1 MHLTSI
7 DRRIG
12 LKKDVNKYLK
22 EKDIDVSQDQFDFKK
37 LIKNLADI
45 EYKINMIIENY
56 KPKSNL
62 KIEDNKRV
70 FGIFNII
77 RIIRYS
83 LLDYCLDPI
92 INVELHKEYQCDKKR

>member
-1 MHLTSI
+1 MSI

-45 EYKINMIIENY
+45 EYKINTIIENY

-77 RIIRYS
+77 RYS

-92 INVELHKEYQCDKKR
+92 TNVELHKEYQCDKKR

>member
-1 MHLTSI
+1 MSI

-62 KIEDNKRV
+62 KIENNKRV
-70 FGIFNII
+70 FGIFN
-77 RIIRYS
+77 IIRYS

-92 INVELHKEYQCDKKR
+92 TNVELHKEHQCDKKR

>member
-1 MHLTSI
+1 MSI

-62 KIEDNKRV
+62 KIENNKRV
-70 FGIFNII
+70 FGIFN
-77 RIIRYS
+77 IIRYS

-92 INVELHKEYQCDKKR
+92 TNVELHKEYQCDKKR

>member
-1 MHLTSI
+1 MSI

-22 EKDIDVSQDQFDFKK
+22 EKDIDVSQDQFDFKE

-77 RIIRYS
+77 RYS

-92 INVELHKEYQCDKKR
+92 TNVELHKEYQCDKKR